1 MCRNLNTQKS
11 QLALFRISKEQFQ
24 IGYNPNLVVYL
35 NETTISVPNFKK
47 STLLPAITH
56 LDLYKSAVLLKTEIM
71 IITVLQ
77 LKVKKKNN
85 FTIQEITGLVCRVCM
100 SFITN

>member
-24 IGYNPNLVVYL
+24 IGYNPKLVVYL
-35 NETTISVPNFKK
+35 NEIAISVPNFKK

-56 LDLYKSAVLLKTEIM
+56 LDLYKSAVLLKSEIM

-77 LKVKKKNN
+77 LKVIKDNSSIITLQFKKL
-85 FTIQEITGLVCRVCM
+85 QA
-100 SFITN
+100 

>member
-24 IGYNPNLVVYL
+24 IGYNPKLVVYL
-35 NETTISVPNFKK
+35 NEIAISVPNFKK

-56 LDLYKSAVLLKTEIM
+56 LDLYKSAVLLKSEIM

-77 LKVKKKNN
+77 LKVIKNN
-85 FTIQEITGLVCRVCM
+85 SSIITLQ
-100 SFITN
+100 FKKLQA